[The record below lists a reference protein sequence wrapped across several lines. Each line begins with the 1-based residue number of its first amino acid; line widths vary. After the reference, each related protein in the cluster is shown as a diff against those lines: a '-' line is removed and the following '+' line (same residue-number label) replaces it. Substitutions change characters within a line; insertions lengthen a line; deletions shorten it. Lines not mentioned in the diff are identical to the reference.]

1 MKKAARK
8 FGVFLFVIISWV
20 SVPQFIYA
28 EIDLTLIKKT
38 NLNVQPLD
46 IATSADGKLIFVL
59 ARGEILVY
67 SIAEGKVANRISI
80 DKDFDRVTYA
90 GKNNV
95 LILTSSS
102 SKTLKII
109 QVDFIYNIALDGLPF
124 KGPAD
129 AAVTIAVFDDYQW
142 LYCARLEPVFQ
153 QVLDKYPENVKLVV
167 KHFPLAKHKFAHKA
181 ATAALSAN
189 VQGKFWEFHS
199 ELFKNYKVIN
209 DAKIQDIA
217 KKLGLDM
224 DKFAKEM
231 QSPAI
236 KSLIARDVS
245 NGRQIGV
252 RGTPTIFING
262 KALKNR
268 SLPGIYQVIEAELK
282 RQGR

>member
-1 MKKAARK
+1 MKKVARK
-8 FGVFLFVIISWV
+8 FGIFLFVIISWV

-28 EIDLTLIKKT
+28 EIDLTLIKQT
-38 NLNVQPLD
+38 NLDVQPLD
-46 IATSADGKLIFVL
+46 TATSADGKLIFVL

-109 QVDFIYNIALDGLPF
+109 QVDFIHNIALDGLPF

-129 AAVTIAVFDDYQW
+129 ASVTIAVFDDYQW
-142 LYCARLEPVFQ
+142 PYCARLEPLFQ
-153 QVLDKYPENVKLVV
+153 QVLDKYPDKVKLVI
-167 KHFPLAKHKFAHKA
+167 KHFPLANHKYAHKA
-181 ATAALSAN
+181 ATASLAAN

-199 ELFKNYKVIN
+199 KLFKNYKVIN

-217 KKLGLDM
+217 KELGLDM
-224 DKFAKEM
+224 EKFNKDM
-231 QSPAI
+231 QSSAI
-236 KSLIARDVS
+236 KRLIARDVS

-262 KALKNR
+262 KSLRNR

-282 RQGR
+282 KAG

>member
-1 MKKAARK
+1 MKKTARK
-8 FGVFLFVIISWV
+8 FGIFLFVIISWV

-28 EIDLTLIKKT
+28 EIDTTLIKQT
-38 NLNVQPLD
+38 NLDVQPLD
-46 IATSADGKLIFVL
+46 IAASADGKMIYVL
-59 ARGEILVY
+59 ARGEILLY
-67 SIAEGKVANRISI
+67 SIDEGEVSNRIPI
-80 DKDFDRVTYA
+80 DKDFDKLTYA
-90 GKNNV
+90 AKDNV

-109 QVDFIYNIALDGLPF
+109 QVDFIYNITLDGLPY

-142 LYCARLEPVFQ
+142 PYCARLEPLFQ
-153 QVLDKYPENVKLVV
+153 QVLDKYPDNVKLVV
-167 KHFPLAKHKFAHKA
+167 KHFPLPNHKYAHKA
-181 ATAALSAN
+181 ATAALAAN

-199 ELFKNYKVIN
+199 KLFKNYKVIN

-217 KKLGLDM
+217 KELGLDM
-224 DKFAKEM
+224 EKFAKDM
-231 QSPAI
+231 QSPTI
-236 KSLIARDVS
+236 KSLIARDLS

-262 KALKNR
+262 KSLRNR

-282 RQGR
+282 KAG

>member
-1 MKKAARK
+1 MKNAARRL
-8 FGVFLFVIISWV
+8 GIFLLVIISWV

-28 EIDLTLIKKT
+28 EIDMTLIKQT
-38 NLNVQPLD
+38 NLDVQPLD
-46 IATSADGKLIFVL
+46 IAASVDGKMIYVL

-67 SIAEGKVANRISI
+67 SIDEDKVSNRIPI
-80 DKDFDRVTYA
+80 DKDFDKLTYA
-90 GKNNV
+90 AKDNV

-109 QVDFIYNIALDGLPF
+109 QVDFIYNIAIDGLPF

-142 LYCARLEPVFQ
+142 PYCARLEPFFQ
-153 QVLDKYPENVKLVV
+153 QVLDKYPNNVKLVV
-167 KHFPLAKHKFAHKA
+167 KNFPLPSHKFAQKA
-181 ATAALSAN
+181 ATAALAAN

-199 ELFKNYKVIN
+199 QLFKNYNVIN

-217 KKLGLDM
+217 KELGLDM
-224 DKFAKEM
+224 KKFNEDM

-236 KSLIARDVS
+236 KSLIERDMD
-245 NGRQIGV
+245 NGRQVGV

-262 KALKNR
+262 KTLRNR
-268 SLPGIYQVIEAELK
+268 SIPGIYQVIEAELK
-282 RQGR
+282 KRS